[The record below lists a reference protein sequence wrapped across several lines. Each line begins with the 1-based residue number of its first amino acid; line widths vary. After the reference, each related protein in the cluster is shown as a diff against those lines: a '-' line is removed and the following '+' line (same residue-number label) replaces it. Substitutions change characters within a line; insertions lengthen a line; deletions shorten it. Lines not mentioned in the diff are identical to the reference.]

1 MSDDIMFTSAD
12 IDALNFLNS
21 GDLVAFSEVLRGT
34 ERIHPEVR
42 LLLAEMIDPNSKT
55 EPGLVIKRRRA
66 GRPTEEKYVRDMR
79 IGMDVERRMAAYG
92 RGSYDAAIKEVSAE
106 AKLSMSS
113 VRDAYSLWLEIR
125 ERLGPED

>member
-1 MSDDIMFTSAD
+1 MSDDIMFNSAD

-21 GDLVAFSEVLRGT
+21 GDLAAFSKVLRGK
-34 ERIHPEVR
+34 ERLHPEVR

-55 EPGLVIKRRRA
+55 ESGLVIKNRRS
-66 GRPTEEKYVRDMR
+66 GRPTEETYFRNMR

-106 AKLSMSS
+106 AKLSISS

-125 ERLGPED
+125 KRLSPED